1 MEVTGNLRVF
11 QAAGKGKVIGNPSG
25 QWIVKIGQGKEAF
38 DPGLTGLDRKING
51 MRSIHANGAA
61 DPVMAGRTI
70 PGEGRN
76 GRIALCQGCMSC
88 HPIKGCIPHIS
99 ILGSEIS
106 STFRMIQSA
115 GDMGFSPH
123 PAAQVHSC
131 KGREMGNIHI
141 RYFHIKIHALI
152 TVITISCEE
161 PLCAGTG
168 QVRNLD
174 EAVFIFRREGN
185 AVKRQTIVGNTA
197 AQGCD
202 LPVRSII
209 ASEAGKTFGSH
220 IFIGKSGSLQ
230 GSRCFSQ
237 RNRTIKKISFHH
249 AIAADNAAD
258 RGRKRQSLQIDMV
271 GQKVCVKVSASPV
284 IGSLPFHMAA
294 VSVCLQLGKG

>member
-1 MEVTGNLRVF
+1 
-11 QAAGKGKVIGNPSG
+11 
-25 QWIVKIGQGKEAF
+25 
-38 DPGLTGLDRKING
+38 
-51 MRSIHANGAA
+51 
-61 DPVMAGRTI
+61 
-70 PGEGRN
+70 
-76 GRIALCQGCMSC
+76 MSC

-249 AIAADNAAD
+249 AVTAYNAAD

>member
-76 GRIALCQGCMSC
+76 RRIALCQGCMSC

-249 AIAADNAAD
+249 AITAYNAAD

>member
-1 MEVTGNLRVF
+1 
-11 QAAGKGKVIGNPSG
+11 
-25 QWIVKIGQGKEAF
+25 
-38 DPGLTGLDRKING
+38 
-51 MRSIHANGAA
+51 
-61 DPVMAGRTI
+61 
-70 PGEGRN
+70 
-76 GRIALCQGCMSC
+76 
-88 HPIKGCIPHIS
+88 
-99 ILGSEIS
+99 
-106 STFRMIQSA
+106 
-115 GDMGFSPH
+115 
-123 PAAQVHSC
+123 
-131 KGREMGNIHI
+131 MGNIHI

-161 PLCAGTG
+161 PLCAGAG

-174 EAVFIFRREGN
+174 EAVLIFRRERN

-237 RNRTIKKISFHH
+237 RNRTIEKIPFHH
-249 AIAADNAAD
+249 AVTAYNAAD

-294 VSVCLQLGKG
+294 VSVCLQMGKG